1 MALYVLE
8 VGISDHHSLIVTALR
23 SQLRAMQKNL
33 YPDYSL
39 FDVKNFKA
47 CVHFFWKVKIHQVQK
62 PRWNCNYNKCLPL

>member
-1 MALYVLE
+1 MGLYVLE

-47 CVHFFWKVKIHQVQK
+47 CVHYFLKS
-62 PRWNCNYNKCLPL
+62 